1 MRHIPTRF
9 ERALNVLRSVLV
21 LYCSKCGNEVNPNH
35 KFCSKCGTPVTVAVV
50 PQTVKTAAQSADS
63 EAYISCEPEETASLN
78 EELQSDS
85 GVYVS
90 RAYTYSVRSCDE
102 NKDLQEDGD
111 ICETEPL
118 YQSDIGETEL
128 LYQNNI
134 GESDINGDITETEVL
149 NQPEKSESYVTDSTD
164 ESEPPLQNAPYSNA
178 YTIPQNNATS
188 YGGTDYKN
196 NANFQSNYVNNRPSD
211 TRKKAPANKAIKS
224 GAIIIIIFICVAV
237 IGTAAYILF
246 GNSRK
251 SNDEMTKALE
261 SRNAYAVNSLYNEA
275 FDNEKLKSEYD
286 NTIRIFLTEAVYR
299 MKDLRYNASD
309 IADLGEEIVYSDLK
323 SEWGDLIYSENGAC
337 ISLSINS
344 DENNALWVKLKDI
357 IISKTHY
364 CQGVVFLNAG
374 SVESAVTS
382 FKSVIRDDCYYHD
395 ADDGL
400 EKCVDLYLEETFKE
414 AEDLASN
421 GDFDGAVMTIEG
433 RRASFETMGLTSADT
448 SAKLDDEKTKCA
460 DIYIE
465 KTLNKAEN
473 YAFSNDCDSA
483 LELYDS
489 VLRSIKNAG
498 IESEHID
505 DLLTTT
511 KTTCAEHFAN
521 NADNCLSNGD
531 VDGAIDNMEKA
542 LRFLPDEQSYKEK
555 LESYPLYQPKFLY
568 NEYECLSINESDE
581 YYSNLEFGRYSV
593 MSNDG
598 QDMSNCITWSNY
610 REGEGYNA
618 SFTVRYNLD
627 CNYDILSG
635 TFFLTQQSKNTDQS
649 GYFEIY
655 GDGTELYYSGNMT
668 KGVLPEYFEISVS
681 DVSCLEIVIY
691 ADCGPTF
698 GISELTA
705 LKSLPEQ

>member
-9 ERALNVLRSVLV
+9 ERALNVLRSVSV

-35 KFCSKCGTPVTVAVV
+35 KFCSKCGTPVTIAVV
-50 PQTVKTAAQSADS
+50 PQTVETVAQSADS

-90 RAYTYSVRSCDE
+90 RAYTYSVRSCNE

-118 YQSDIGETEL
+118 YQSG
-128 LYQNNI
+128 I
-134 GESDINGDITETEVL
+134 GESDMNGDITETEVL
-149 NQPEKSESYVTDSTD
+149 NQPETSESYSADSTD
-164 ESEPPLQNAPYSNA
+164 ESESSLQNAPYGNA
-178 YTIPQNNATS
+178 YKIPQNSAPS
-188 YGGTDYKN
+188 YGGADYKN
-196 NANFQSNYVNNRPSD
+196 NANFQSNYVNNKPSD
-211 TRKKAPANKAIKS
+211 TRKKAPANKVLKC
-224 GAIIIIIFICVAV
+224 GAIIIIIFIAVAV
-237 IGTAAYILF
+237 IGGAAYILF

-309 IADLGEEIVYSDLK
+309 IADLGEEVVYSDLK

-344 DENNALWVKLKDI
+344 DENDALWVKLKDI
-357 IISKTHY
+357 IVSKTHY
-364 CQGVVFLNAG
+364 CQGVVFLNKG

-382 FKSVIRDDCYYHD
+382 FKRVIQDDCYYHD
-395 ADDGL
+395 ADNGL
-400 EKCVDLYLEETFKE
+400 EKCVDLYLEDTFKE
-414 AEDLASN
+414 AEGLASN
-421 GDFDGAVMTIEG
+421 GDFDDAVMTIEG
-433 RRASFETMGLTSADT
+433 RRASFETMGLASADT

-489 VLRSIKNAG
+489 VLRSIKSAG

-511 KTTCAEHFAN
+511 KTTCSEHFAN
-521 NADNCLSNGD
+521 NADNCLSNRD

-542 LRFLPDEQSYKEK
+542 LRFLPDEPSYKEK
-555 LESYPLYQPKFLY
+555 LESYHLYQPKLLY
-568 NEYECLSINESDE
+568 NEYECLSIDESDD
-581 YYSNLEFGRYSV
+581 YYGSMEFSRYSV

-610 REGEGYNA
+610 RDGYNGPV
-618 SFTVRYNLD
+618 TVSYNLD

-655 GDGTELYYSGNMT
+655 GDGAELYYSGNMT
-668 KGVLPEYFEISVS
+668 KGALPEYFEISVS
-681 DVSCLEIVIY
+681 DVSRLEIVFY